1 MDPDWSIKNKKHD
14 GFLRLISAVY
24 DIFAALLSS
33 DADVLVMKRPCRC
46 LTAYSIMPLG
56 GSAKSSLC
64 RTTLLAT
71 SSNNSTQWTAFTNA
85 QIPQMAQPMTPST
98 TAATMPTNVLD
109 TLSPV

>member
-1 MDPDWSIKNKKHD
+1 MQDHP
-14 GFLRLISAVY
+14 
-24 DIFAALLSS
+24 
-33 DADVLVMKRPCRC
+33 
-46 LTAYSIMPLG
+46 
-56 GSAKSSLC
+56 
-64 RTTLLAT
+64 LAT

>member
-1 MDPDWSIKNKKHD
+1 MEPDWSIKNRKQD

-64 RTTLLAT
+64 RTTLYPHPPTRQLRGPRSRIPRAPKWT
-71 SSNNSTQWTAFTNA
+71 SHT
-85 QIPQMAQPMTPST
+85 PPEQPRRP
-98 TAATMPTNVLD
+98 
-109 TLSPV
+109 